1 MICDVATAQW
11 YGVCR
16 KSVRPSNRSCR
27 IKSCHCQGHR
37 RTGRPL
43 PSSSKTGEYSS
54 CPGGAL
60 DAKHVATRN
69 PHNSGSVFYNY
80 KGFFSVVLLAQVGA
94 DYKFIWIDTGGES
107 HQSVGQLFG
116 ALELKECI
124 DDNTIKFPDSDP
136 LPNAD
141 RHTPY
146 YILGDDA
153 FSLRNFFHETLWQEG
168 SGQ

>member
-1 MICDVATAQW
+1 MP
-11 YGVCR
+11 R
-16 KSVRPSNRSCR
+16 
-27 IKSCHCQGHR
+27 
-37 RTGRPL
+37 
-43 PSSSKTGEYSS
+43 
-54 CPGGAL
+54 GAL
-60 DAKHVATRN
+60 DGKHVAIRN

-116 ALELKECI
+116 ASELKECI
-124 DDNTIKFPDSDP
+124 DDNTITFPDSDP

-153 FSLRNFFHETLWQEG
+153 FSLRMFFPMKPYGRRDLDNDMMVANYRICKGRRVWWRMVSEY
-168 SGQ
+168 